1 MPTRL
6 QFKFTA
12 PNRDNF
18 KCAIQCRRCAAVKP
32 NGQQCRART
41 CMGVPYCWQ
50 HGQSEYK
57 VRIKP
62 SGIPGAGKGL
72 FAASRAAAPGAVVF
86 RRDDFIAPYG
96 GEVITDAQLTDR
108 YGNYTAPYGM
118 QVFGQ
123 RYENG
128 ACVRGPGSMANQAAT
143 RGAANAKL
151 AHGRRTVDGVVQYYA
166 RVVAIKPIRNGQE
179 ILVWYGARYVFDEP
193 GVSYQTKR
201 ARGV

>member
-6 QFKFTA
+6 QFKFKS
-12 PNRDNF
+12 PNRNDF
-18 KCAIQCRRCAAVKP
+18 TCAIQCRQCAATKP

-50 HGQSEYK
+50 HGQREYK

-72 FAASRAAAPGAVVF
+72 FAADRAAAPGAVVF
-86 RRDDFIAPYG
+86 RKDDFVAPYG
-96 GEVITDAQLTDR
+96 GETVTDAQLTQR
-108 YGNYTAPYGM
+108 YGNHTAPYGM

-151 AHGRRTVDGVVQYYA
+151 THGRRTVNGVAQYYA
-166 RVVAIKPIRNGQE
+166 RVVALKPIRNGQE

-193 GVSYQTKR
+193 GVTYETRR
-201 ARGV
+201 ARV